1 MNYFYDKIVN
11 YFFSVEQAKYNKL
24 NDVPEQK
31 QLDLPIFTD
40 NRLNKSREPCYLNST
55 IVKDFKQLLKVSF
68 MTYCDVHY
76 YESTHYCGKDY
87 GIATFTIPI
96 KHMDNLLPL
105 LAGFKY
111 SYLIRGQY
119 VVHKGVSVLPF
130 EIILYY

>member
-96 KHMDNLLPL
+96 KHMDNFLYAVNMLFIKAFQFYLL
-105 LAGFKY
+105 K
-111 SYLIRGQY
+111 
-119 VVHKGVSVLPF
+119 
-130 EIILYY
+130 